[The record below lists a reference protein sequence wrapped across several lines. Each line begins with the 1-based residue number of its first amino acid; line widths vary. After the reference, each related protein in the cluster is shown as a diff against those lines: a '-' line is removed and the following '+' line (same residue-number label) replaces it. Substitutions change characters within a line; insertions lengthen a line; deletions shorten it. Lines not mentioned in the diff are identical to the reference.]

1 MLTEVTGNV
10 TISENQQLESLG
22 TAFDGLEES
31 AQARERVAEFWGAF
45 YQGTPE
51 DLHMLLTDQWGARY
65 LLVDRFVMGELH
77 ASRYLAGLGRDVA
90 LPDGSAAALLLEPGK
105 LPPSGFQVLEEGEW
119 FVLYRLAT
127 P

>member
-1 MLTEVTGNV
+1 MTSTAILAHTGRPICV
-10 TISENQQLESLG
+10 QPKW
-22 TAFDGLEES
+22 ES

-51 DLHMLLTDQWGARY
+51 DLHMLLTEQWGAGY